1 MLIAG
6 CGSGHQLAL
15 SKTLLSGVHLVGL
28 DLSRRALGYA
38 SRRLH
43 QEPGNRSDATIELVV
58 GDILDLSAEN
68 LATLWPEQGEKPRLF
83 EMVCCG
89 GAPH

>member
-43 QEPGNRSDATIELVV
+43 EEPGNRSDTTIELVV